1 MMMKPRMPSF
11 LIFLLAF
18 SAPGFPRSDPSTVL
32 WYAGPAEKWEDA
44 LPVGNGRLGA
54 MYFGGIGEDRL
65 QFNEETYWT
74 GGPYST
80 VVKGGYRM
88 LPEIRTLLFE
98 GRPIEAHLLFGRH
111 LLGNPVEQQKYQSM
125 GNVILRFS
133 EGPEASAYRRELD
146 LGTGI
151 ASAAFTRDGIRFMR
165 ELFASHPDQ
174 AIVMR
179 IAADRPGAVSFECQ
193 LQGVRNQTHSN
204 YATDYFHMDPW
215 GEDGLKLTGKGAD
228 YLGIEGK
235 IRYEARLQVRL
246 KGGRII
252 PGVRSLR
259 VEGADEAVLIL
270 VAATNF
276 NSYKDVS
283 GDCTRRV
290 EEALS
295 RLADKDF
302 DRLKENHVRD
312 HRALFDRV
320 KLELPITASAAL
332 PTDVRLQRIKD
343 APDPS
348 LAALCYQFGRYLMI
362 ASSRPG
368 TEAANL
374 QGIWN
379 NDANPWWDSKYT
391 TNINLEMNYWNAD
404 AGNLSECAAPLFDLV
419 REVSDQGLDVA
430 REHYGVRRGWVFHQN
445 TDLWRVAAPMDGA
458 NWGTFTMGGAW
469 LATHI
474 WDHYLYTDDL
484 VFLRENYL
492 LLKGAAEFFLDFL
505 VEDPV
510 RHWLVTNPSTSPE
523 NPPGS
528 PRNGRFFDEM
538 NGTYYAGSQICYGST
553 IDTQILLDLFA
564 AAARAAEV
572 LGLDGPFREEV
583 LKARSRLPPMQVGKN
598 GSLQEWIEDWP
609 QMEKNHR
616 HYSHLYGV
624 FPGGVISPLKTPDL
638 VEPVKRVLEQRGDG
652 STGWSRAWKMG
663 IWARLF
669 DGNRAN
675 RIFKGYLQETCTKS
689 LFSKCGQA
697 LQVDG
702 SFGVSAAVSEMLV
715 QSYEGYL
722 QLLPA
727 LPEEWAASGR
737 FSGVVARGAFELD
750 FAWTN
755 GAVGQA
761 RLISRAGRECRIKT
775 RRDIR
780 VRQEGRLVP
789 VVAGSNG
796 VRSFPTKKDG
806 IYTVEFAD

>member
-1 MMMKPRMPSF
+1 MRRKAW
-11 LIFLLAF
+11 IFLCCSL
-18 SAPGFPRSDPSTVL
+18 SLGAPGFPQTNPATVL

-54 MYFGGIGEDRL
+54 MVFGGVREDRL

-80 VVKGGYRM
+80 LVEGGYRM
-88 LPEIRTLLFE
+88 LPEIQRLLFA
-98 GRPIEAHLLFGRH
+98 GKSIEAHLMFGRY
-111 LLGNPVEQQKYQSM
+111 LLGYPVEQQKYQSM
-125 GNVILRFS
+125 GNVVLRF
-133 EGPEASAYRRELD
+133 PESAEAIDYRRELD
-146 LGTGI
+146 LRTGV
-151 ASAAFTRDGIRFMR
+151 ARTVFVREGIHFSR
-165 ELFASHPDQ
+165 EVFASHPDQ

-179 IAADRPGAVSFECQ
+179 LSADRPGAVSFECQ

-235 IRYEARLQVRL
+235 IRYEARLLARL
-246 KGGRII
+246 KGGRVR

-259 VEGADEAVLIL
+259 IEGADEVVLVL

-276 NSYKDVS
+276 NSYKDVG
-283 GDCTRRV
+283 GDCGRRV
-290 EEALS
+290 DET
-295 RLADKDF
+295 LARMAGKDF
-302 DRLKENHVRD
+302 EQLKEAHIRD
-312 HRALFDRV
+312 HRALFDKV
-320 KLELPITASAAL
+320 HLELPVTASSGL
-332 PTDVRLQRIKD
+332 PTDVRLRRIKD
-343 APDPS
+343 GPDPA

-391 TNINLEMNYWNAD
+391 TNINLEMNYWSVD
-404 AGNLSECAAPLFDLV
+404 AGNLSECASPFFDLV
-419 REVSDQGLDVA
+419 REVSDQGRDVA

-458 NWGTFTMGGAW
+458 NWGAFTTGGAW
-469 LATHI
+469 LSTHI
-474 WDHYLYTDDL
+474 WDHYLYRGDRE
-484 VFLRENYL
+484 FLRENYP

-510 RHWLVTNPSTSPE
+510 RKWLVTNPSTSPE

-528 PRNGRFFDEM
+528 PQNGRFFDEM
-538 NGTYYAGSQICYGST
+538 NGAYYAGSQICYGST
-553 IDTQILLDLFA
+553 IDTQILLDLFSEAAQA
-564 AAARAAEV
+564 AAV
-572 LGLDGPFREEV
+572 LGVDEPFRKEV
-583 LKARSRLPPMQVGKN
+583 LKTRKRLPPMQVGKD

-616 HYSHLYGV
+616 HYSHLYGIY
-624 FPGGVISPLKTPDL
+624 PGRVISPLKTPEL

-652 STGWSRAWKMG
+652 STGWSRAWKMS

-675 RIFKGYLQETCTKS
+675 SIFKGYLQETCTKS

-715 QSYEGYL
+715 QSHEGYL

-727 LPEEWAASGR
+727 VPDEWAASGS
-737 FSGVVARGAFELD
+737 FTGVVARGSFVLD
-750 FAWTN
+750 LAWKD
-755 GAVGQA
+755 GVVRRLGLVSRDGQ
-761 RLISRAGRECRIKT
+761 ECRIKSARAFRVLRDGKAIPV
-775 RRDIR
+775 RRGADGI
-780 VRQEGRLVP
+780 
-789 VVAGSNG
+789 
-796 VRSFPTKKDG
+796 RSFSTEKNG
-806 IYTVEFAD
+806 TYAVEFLD

>member
-1 MMMKPRMPSF
+1 MMRRNAWIF
-11 LIFLLAF
+11 LIGLLA
-18 SAPGFPRSDPSTVL
+18 SVVPGFPQSDPATVL
-32 WYAGPAEKWEDA
+32 WFTGPAEKWEDA
-44 LPVGNGRLGA
+44 LPVGNGRLGG
-54 MYFGGIGEDRL
+54 MVFGGVREERL

-80 VVKGGYRM
+80 VVKGVFRA
-88 LPEIRTLLFE
+88 LPDVRKLLFE
-98 GRPIEAHLLFGRH
+98 GRPIEAHLMFGRY
-111 LLGNPVEQQKYQSM
+111 LLGYPVEQQKYQSM
-125 GNVILRFS
+125 GNVVFRFS
-133 EGPEASAYRRELD
+133 ETDGETDYRRELD
-146 LGTGI
+146 LRTGI
-151 ASAAFTRDGIRFMR
+151 AKVAFTRNGTRFTR
-165 ELFASHPDQ
+165 EVFASQPDQ

-179 IAADRPGAVSFECQ
+179 FAADRPGAVSFDCQ

-204 YATDYFHMDPW
+204 YATDYFQMDTW
-215 GEDGLKLTGKGAD
+215 GEDGLKLIGKGAD

-235 IRYEARLQVRL
+235 IRYETRLRVRL
-246 KGGRII
+246 KGGRVR

-259 VEGADEAVLIL
+259 VEGADEVVLVL

-276 NSYKDVS
+276 NSYKDVG
-283 GDCTRRV
+283 GDCGRRV
-290 EEALS
+290 EESLS
-295 RLADKDF
+295 LLAGKDF
-302 DRLKENHVRD
+302 GRLKEAHVRD
-312 HRALFDRV
+312 HQALFDRV
-320 KLELPITASAAL
+320 RLELPLTASSSL
-332 PTDVRLQRIKD
+332 PTDVRLRKIQD
-343 APDPS
+343 GPDPA

-391 TNINLEMNYWNAD
+391 TNINLEMNYWNVD
-404 AGNLSECAAPLFDLV
+404 AGNLSECASPLFDLI
-419 REVSDQGLDVA
+419 REVSDQGREVA

-458 NWGTFTMGGAW
+458 NWGTFTTGGAW
-469 LATHI
+469 LSTHI
-474 WDHYLYTDDL
+474 WDHYLYTGDAG
-484 VFLRENYL
+484 FLRENYP

-510 RHWLVTNPSTSPE
+510 RKRLVTNPSTSPE

-564 AAARAAEV
+564 DTAQAAAVLGVDEAFRREV
-572 LGLDGPFREEV
+572 LETRR
-583 LKARSRLPPMQVGKN
+583 KLPPMQVGKD

-616 HYSHLYGV
+616 HYSHLYGIY
-624 FPGGVISPLKTPDL
+624 PGGVISPVKTPEL
-638 VEPVKRVLEQRGDG
+638 VEPVKKVLEQRGDG

-669 DGNRAN
+669 DGNRAD

-715 QSYEGYL
+715 QSHEGYL

-727 LPEEWAASGR
+727 LPGAWAPSGS
-737 FSGVVARGAFELD
+737 FSGVVARGSFVLD
-750 FAWTN
+750 LAWKD
-755 GAVGQA
+755 GIVR
-761 RLISRAGRECRIKT
+761 RLGLVSREGRECRIKSA
-775 RRDIR
+775 RAIR
-780 VRQEGRLVP
+780 VLRDGKSVP
-789 VVAGSNG
+789 VRDGADGI
-796 VRSFPTKKDG
+796 RSFATEKNG
-806 IYTVEFAD
+806 TYAIEFES